1 MRSTASLATE
11 AGAAA
16 IKHAGLTPDAIDLL
30 IVATATTEQPIPHTG
45 AFVGDGLGV
54 RCGSFDLNAGCA
66 GFVYELVVGA
76 SMLTAGNLD
85 HVLVIGSETLSRV
98 TDPTDRGT
106 CVIFGDGAAA
116 MVLSSSADDGP
127 GLLAWDLGCDG
138 SAAGLL
144 EVPAGG
150 SRRPAS
156 AETVANGEHY
166 LRMNG
171 QEVFR
176 RAVRIVVESATQA
189 LARGGVGV
197 DDVTWFAPHQANV
210 RIIEAAGNRL
220 GIPAER
226 TLVNIDR
233 YGNTSA
239 ASIPLVLAEAADDGR
254 LQAGDLVLLSG
265 LRRRPH
271 LGQRAVALGPS
282 VSDAGVTRA
291 RRVRHRRVAWHRPC
305 DRGCA
310 RRGRVS
316 GRVLLLVR
324 RRGRQGDPGRGR
336 GDRRRGVRG
345 AGRRRRPRIDRPGVP
360 RRSRRRSARSSCWST
375 TPASPATACS
385 CA

>member
-1 MRSTASLATE
+1 MRAAISGWGTALPDQRLTNADLEQLVDTSEQWIVERTGIHERRIAAAGETTATLATE

-30 IVATATTEQPIPHTG
+30 VVATATSEQLIPHTG

-66 GFVYELVVGA
+66 GFVYELVVGG
-76 SMLTAGNLD
+76 SLLTAGNLD
-85 HVLVIGSETLSRV
+85 HVLVIGAETLSRV

-106 CVIFGDGAAA
+106 CILFGDGAAA
-116 MVLSSSADDGP
+116 MVLSSSPDDGP

-144 EVPAGG
+144 EIPAGG
-150 SRRPAS
+150 SRRPPS
-156 AETVANGEHY
+156 AETVANREHY

-171 QEVFR
+171 PEVFR
-176 RAVRIVVESATQA
+176 RAVRIVVESASHA
-189 LARGGVGV
+189 LERAGVGI

-254 LQAGDLVLLSG
+254 LQPGDLVLLSG
-265 LRRRPH
+265 F
-271 LGQRAVALGPS
+271 
-282 VSDAGVTRA
+282 
-291 RRVRHRRVAWHRPC
+291 
-305 DRGCA
+305 
-310 RRGRVS
+310 
-316 GRVLLLVR
+316 
-324 RRGRQGDPGRGR
+324 
-336 GDRRRGVRG
+336 G
-345 AGRRRRPRIDRPGVP
+345 AGLTWGSALLRWGRP
-360 RRSRRRSARSSCWST
+360 
-375 TPASPATACS
+375 
-385 CA
+385 